1 MKLGV
6 GRFDWDPTLERLIGV
21 VRLAVGVVTHAIAG
35 RRARTARPSDDDD
48 PRLDRP

>member
-21 VRLAVGVVTHAIAG
+21 VRLALAAFALFIAG
-35 RRARTARPSDDDD
+35 STPRSRAST
-48 PRLDRP
+48 